1 MLQRCRFCCARA
13 LRNAT
18 LLLSLRRLDTCS
30 FEACKRL
37 WRNIIFSNL
46 YSDTDTIGIVQGE
59 INMKKIVV
67 VLGLFLS
74 MASYAEEQS
83 NVINAVS
90 SVVSGVVST
99 GKDVLKGVKEGID
112 TGRKDGTSIDN
123 AFIISD
129 REQFEKNIKAEVLS
143 VIKDEEGY
151 KVTVALKN
159 QADQFIR
166 ITNLNEQ
173 ESLQLLD
180 SDGFSVFSSCPV
192 RDINIPKK
200 SAVKSIFRF
209 PADGTPKTLKIFE
222 IEIGI
227 PKDLIK

>member
-46 YSDTDTIGIVQGE
+46 YSDTETIWIVQGE

-112 TGRKDGTSIDN
+112 TGRKEGTSIDD
-123 AFIISD
+123 ASIIYD
-129 REQFEKNIKAEVLS
+129 REQLQKNVEVKILS
-143 VIKDEEGY
+143 VIKDGGEY

-159 QADQFIR
+159 KTDKLIR

-173 ESLQLLD
+173 ETLQLLD
-180 SDGFSVFSSCPV
+180 TDGFSVFSLYSV

-200 SAVKSIFRF
+200 AAVKSIFVF
-209 PADGTPKTLKIFE
+209 PADGAPKTLKIFE
-222 IEIGI
+222 IEMEI
-227 PKDLIK
+227 PNELIK